1 MARSLSNKPLMDIPR
16 SYIESAG
23 AAVWEAQGV
32 RGTLR
37 LTRAAISRV
46 DGRAVTRVQIR
57 DRVKIESE
65 RESAETQSPVS
76 E

>member
-1 MARSLSNKPLMDIPR
+1 MS
-16 SYIESAG
+16 ESFPQNVAL

-65 RESAETQSPVS
+65 RRVREHVACS
-76 E
+76 